1 MNAVIRQALA
11 KDLVIDITTTGRRSG
26 ALRRI
31 EIWFHEIEGRWYI
44 TGSPG
49 KRDWHANLLAT
60 PQFTFHLKESLQA
73 DLAARAIPVRDE
85 AERRR
90 ILTAIFDEK
99 DSEDELARRFAGSP
113 LVEVVFET

>member
-26 ALRRI
+26 ALRRL

-60 PQFTFHLKESLQA
+60 PQFTFHLKGKPAGGPGGPRHSG
-73 DLAARAIPVRDE
+73 
-85 AERRR
+85 
-90 ILTAIFDEK
+90 
-99 DSEDELARRFAGSP
+99 ARRSGAP
-113 LVEVVFET
+113 PHPDCHIW